1 MSRLHTVQN
10 NWTEIT
16 DRLLADKQEL
26 AHFLQ
31 FSAKMY
37 KQSFSDAALI
47 YHQNPNA
54 TKVTTL
60 EMWNKLGR
68 LVNKGEHSIAV
79 FGEDSKA
86 KHLFDISQTN
96 GKKLPELWNLTEDLS
111 SELTAVINKK
121 YGKDCKNIQE
131 TIAAMSVDNIRPY
144 LSEMMSATEQ
154 MKLTNAD
161 LQAYQQSVVS
171 AVRFVVS
178 NRCELD
184 SDMKISGG
192 LNLKAVD
199 LFKNRRDLIRF
210 CDLVQ
215 KCAKNALLEMEREIV
230 QIQNQRRERNN
241 ELQVKPDGAASHRN
255 PVHRRSPRNG
265 TAQNTNRQVGQNV
278 AGMGE
283 NRVPDGSDNLH
294 NGGSV
299 EHHSEGDRQGS
310 GKAVLGTGQTVS
322 AEQSSPDDIHGNSGM
337 GEKSAADDRTPD
349 NGGNSLSVEELIE
362 RYKNAD
368 FNRRLDSYEIAGKM
382 LYDAEYAEWQ
392 GGTIDFFNHF
402 EADKYST
409 TQADEIRNI
418 INSALESREIKEPI
432 ILSNHILETSK
443 LPPLTDENIINGILK
458 NDIFFKVKRG
468 EIARFFE
475 NNEDIEKR
483 TDFMKKA
490 INTEFSELDI
500 GDVRVGY
507 KADEAGFLMWEGN
520 FLSRTKEA
528 VLSWE
533 LVQSLTAE
541 MIEKGEY
548 LEIEISPEIYEPIFT
563 EPEKVE
569 PTEIEPMPEGEQLS
583 LFGDDYEPIAEPISV
598 PQRPV
603 VISNKPPD
611 DEMVDYILKCG
622 SNTPKSL
629 ERIVA
634 NFQKGKSIAEDSDF
648 LRREFG
654 EDGRGY
660 MFTSQDF
667 THSAMLAAWFDKD
680 GITAAISNTAFPQGE
695 NIHLDWEQA
704 AMKIS
709 ALLENGEYCLQDI
722 IDRAAE
728 NELNHIA
735 ETIWFL
741 HQDINSEYRKDFF
754 IPEEMFKGG
763 FPESTERIKISLTD
777 KNTLKDYVDGM
788 TEFVKRCEENS
799 DIMRF
804 RFHKPKELLN
814 LMKDLQIPRREFITK
829 PDFKFEPKYYI
840 TEDEKDNLLM
850 GGSGIWGGKFRIEKY
865 FREEHTIKEKTD
877 FVKKEYGTGGKGRTG
892 FSEWHDSKGIKFQK
906 GDSLSKTDCDV
917 LMKWNEVANRIDIL
931 ISEGRYITQKDIDER
946 IKQAKHDVNREIKTD
961 YDRNFVENAKKIL
974 EEYGISSESKPEKS
988 PLERVI

>member
-1 MSRLHTVQN
+1 MSRLQTVQN

-54 TKVTTL
+54 TKVITL
-60 EMWNKLGR
+60 ETWNKLGR
-68 LVNKGEHSIAV
+68 LVNRGEHSIAV

-111 SELTAVINKK
+111 SELTDVINKK

-154 MKLTNAD
+154 MKLTNVD

-310 GKAVLGTGQTVS
+310 GEAVLGTGQTVS
-322 AEQSSPDDIHGNSGM
+322 AGQSSPDDIHGNSEM

-382 LYDAEYAEWQ
+382 LYDAEYTEWQ

-402 EADKYST
+402 EADKYSA

-432 ILSNHILETSK
+432 ILSNYILETSK
-443 LPPLTDENIINGILK
+443 LPPLTDENIIKLIK
-458 NDIFFKVKRG
+458 IQVFFYIKLG
-468 EIARFFE
+468 
-475 NNEDIEKR
+475 
-483 TDFMKKA
+483 
-490 INTEFSELDI
+490 
-500 GDVRVGY
+500 
-507 KADEAGFLMWEGN
+507 ADNLII
-520 FLSRTKEA
+520 K
-528 VLSWE
+528 
-533 LVQSLTAE
+533 
-541 MIEKGEY
+541 
-548 LEIEISPEIYEPIFT
+548 
-563 EPEKVE
+563 
-569 PTEIEPMPEGEQLS
+569 
-583 LFGDDYEPIAEPISV
+583 
-598 PQRPV
+598 
-603 VISNKPPD
+603 
-611 DEMVDYILKCG
+611 
-622 SNTPKSL
+622 
-629 ERIVA
+629 
-634 NFQKGKSIAEDSDF
+634 
-648 LRREFG
+648 
-654 EDGRGY
+654 
-660 MFTSQDF
+660 
-667 THSAMLAAWFDKD
+667 
-680 GITAAISNTAFPQGE
+680 
-695 NIHLDWEQA
+695 
-704 AMKIS
+704 
-709 ALLENGEYCLQDI
+709 QDI
-722 IDRAAE
+722 
-728 NELNHIA
+728 
-735 ETIWFL
+735 
-741 HQDINSEYRKDFF
+741 
-754 IPEEMFKGG
+754 
-763 FPESTERIKISLTD
+763 
-777 KNTLKDYVDGM
+777 
-788 TEFVKRCEENS
+788 C
-799 DIMRF
+799 
-804 RFHKPKELLN
+804 
-814 LMKDLQIPRREFITK
+814 
-829 PDFKFEPKYYI
+829 
-840 TEDEKDNLLM
+840 
-850 GGSGIWGGKFRIEKY
+850 
-865 FREEHTIKEKTD
+865 
-877 FVKKEYGTGGKGRTG
+877 
-892 FSEWHDSKGIKFQK
+892 
-906 GDSLSKTDCDV
+906 
-917 LMKWNEVANRIDIL
+917 
-931 ISEGRYITQKDIDER
+931 
-946 IKQAKHDVNREIKTD
+946 
-961 YDRNFVENAKKIL
+961 
-974 EEYGISSESKPEKS
+974 
-988 PLERVI
+988 